1 LHLRVAGLYV
11 GWGMERKQMDTRYYC
26 TVHQY
31 RAGIFKQSMGARNLL
46 GIGYRRTGPQPG
58 FIGWWNSFL
67 GIDSWAPETFKNTGS
82 VIFTKIYTEGEG
94 SIRSSNVFYSCL
106 SHTYKYHKNTTKIIL
121 LLHFRLSLTLQH
133 KYFTTIIKR
142 KLNV

>member
-1 LHLRVAGLYV
+1 
-11 GWGMERKQMDTRYYC
+11 MERKQMDTRYYC

-31 RAGIFKQSMGARNLL
+31 RAGIFKQSMGARNL
-46 GIGYRRTGPQPG
+46 GIGLSYRRTGSPG
-58 FIGWWNSFL
+58 FIGLRNSFF

-94 SIRSSNVFYSCL
+94 SMRSCNVFYSCL
-106 SHTYKYHKNTTKIIL
+106 SDTYKYHKNTIKIIL
-121 LLHFRLSLTLQH
+121 LLHFRPSLTLQH
-133 KYFTTIIKR
+133 KYFATIIKR